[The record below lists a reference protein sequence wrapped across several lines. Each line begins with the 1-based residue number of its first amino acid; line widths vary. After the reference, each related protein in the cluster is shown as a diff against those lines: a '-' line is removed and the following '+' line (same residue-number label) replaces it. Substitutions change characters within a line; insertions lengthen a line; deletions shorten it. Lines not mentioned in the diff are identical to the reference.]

1 MATLP
6 GPQDDIGSTKAAE
19 AAGYGADSPAVE
31 VPRGIMSEVAA
42 KTFQAAAQAVRNA
55 DFLLLASGAGLSA
68 DSGLA
73 TFATLTAKM
82 GAQLGEGVTYDH
94 AAGSD
99 TMARDPGLFYAFW
112 LACHRN
118 YQTTEPHAGYD
129 ILREWRLLVEG
140 RRKDTNAGLSG
151 PARPAFVLTSNV
163 DGWSILREVA
173 ARDGL
178 AQIHGS
184 IHQWQCG
191 GTPSGKRFPTFR
203 KDRCCDELFEP
214 PSAEGMDFDALP
226 LRYSQAPPRCPR
238 CKDGWLRPHIYL
250 FGDGSRFVN
259 KEEVTGEQSF
269 RLWQEETLAAL
280 RANPAATLAIVEIGC
295 GLRVP
300 NIRKRC
306 ETLFAKSPAGQCE
319 FVRIN
324 PESTE
329 QEFEAKPTVYVQA
342 SALEALKQIH
352 FHVLEPASSEGSKHV
367 PIARAA
373 V

>member
-1 MATLP
+1 
-6 GPQDDIGSTKAAE
+6 
-19 AAGYGADSPAVE
+19 
-31 VPRGIMSEVAA
+31 MSDAAA
-42 KTFQAAAQAVRNA
+42 KTFQAAAQAVCNA

-73 TFATLTAKM
+73 TFQTLTAKM

-118 YQTTEPHAGYD
+118 YQTAEPHTGYD
-129 ILREWRLLVEG
+129 VLREWRLLVEG
-140 RRKDTNAGLSG
+140 RAACRNDADEGLSVSAQ

-163 DGWSILREVA
+163 DGWSISRQVA

-214 PSAEGMDFDALP
+214 PSAEGMDFEAVP
-226 LRYSQAPPRCPR
+226 LRYVRAPPRCPR

-250 FGDGSRFVN
+250 FGDGSRFIN

-269 RLWQEETLAAL
+269 RLWQDETLAAL
-280 RANPAATLAIVEIGC
+280 CANPTLKLAIVEIGC

-300 NIRKRC
+300 NVRKRC

-324 PESTE
+324 PEATE
-329 QEFEAKPTVYVQA
+329 QVFEAKPTVCVQA
-342 SALEALKQIH
+342 SAVEALQKIH
-352 FHVLEPASSEGSKHV
+352 AYVLPLTSSEGLKHIS
-367 PIARAA
+367 IATPAA
-373 V
+373 